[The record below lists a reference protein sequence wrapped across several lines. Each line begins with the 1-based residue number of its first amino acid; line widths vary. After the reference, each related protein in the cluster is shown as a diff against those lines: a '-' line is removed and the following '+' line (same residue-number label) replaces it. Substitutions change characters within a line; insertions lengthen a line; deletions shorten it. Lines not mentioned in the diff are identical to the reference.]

1 MITPHPSTT
10 VTSSL
15 VEAVFRSSIVC
26 NNQNSR
32 SAIFPHADKALT
44 ALKSR
49 RTWTERS
56 KAPNDDSCNGVDGN
70 EGNAGR
76 RYVVSLSYGLR
87 G

>member
-32 SAIFPHADKALT
+32 AAIISYTDGALA
-44 ALKSR
+44 ALCSR

-56 KAPNDDSCNGVDGN
+56 PAPNDDSSNGV

-76 RYVVSLSYGLR
+76 RYVVASSYGLR